1 MRPDLELLLTE
12 LVSNVVRHS
21 GLGPEETM
29 DVNVR
34 IEPKHVRVEVRDAG
48 NWVPPSHE
56 HAVQRDVIGG
66 FGLTLVAQL
75 ASRWGVIEGGG
86 TTVWFELKEGTDP

>member
-29 DVNVR
+29 EVVVH

-48 NWVPPSHE
+48 TWIPAPQE
-56 HAVQRDVIGG
+56 PALQDERTGG
-66 FGLTLVAQL
+66 FGLTLVDEIAN
-75 ASRWGVIEGGG
+75 RWGILEGGG
-86 TTVWFELKEGTDP
+86 TTVWFELSEVGGS